1 MSQQSRRL
9 IIRALGLVVLIL
21 IGALLSD
28 SIGRGFGQPTGQ
40 GQVAPSMPAPPATPG
55 STPAPSPT
63 PPTVAAPIKET
74 KETKETKEIKDHPSD
89 WVEFAGAIAWPLCL
103 LLIVLVLLFSK
114 TGRRMFGLFPR
125 VVRKISAGGV
135 EMEISADAVEQVRE
149 YLRDSF
155 DELVARAKDEYQR
168 MASVQ
173 QISNH
178 LSRIIDNALPRVLAA
193 NQITA
198 LPANVRSTIH
208 VPDIVF
214 SSYLYQLVNYYP
226 NDDRPGGSAHRRFSQ
241 RFGIIGRCW
250 RLGES
255 MGRGNAVAVGSN
267 ATRQLIEQWGM
278 MRSEVSQTRG
288 RPADLCVIL
297 RNDEHLQIGIL
308 FVDSTTPDGFGSDE
322 VAVNVVNTL
331 ETEAETLALSRALER
346 VLAPLRVAAPDL
358 EITRTLQ

>member
-1 MSQQSRRL
+1 MSKEGRGSVFC
-9 IIRALGLVVLIL
+9 ALTLVVVMMVS
-21 IGALLSD
+21 ALEP
-28 SIGRGFGQPTGQ
+28 GFGQPVQQ
-40 GQVAPSMPAPPATPG
+40 GQAAPSPPATTSPAPG

-74 KETKETKEIKDHPSD
+74 TDTKEVKDRPSD
-89 WVEFAGAIAWPLCL
+89 WVQLVRAVAWPVCL
-103 LLIVLVLLFSK
+103 LLIVVMLLFSR
-114 TGRRMFGLFPR
+114 TGKRIFGLFPK

-135 EMEISADAVEQVRE
+135 EMQISEDAVDEIRE

-173 QISNH
+173 QISAH
-178 LSRIIDNALPRVLAA
+178 LSTVMDDALPRVLQAHHLS
-193 NQITA
+193 A
-198 LPANVRSTIH
+198 LPDNVRGTIH

-226 NDDRPGGSAHRRFSQ
+226 TDSRPGGSAHRRFSQ

-255 MGRGNAVAVGSN
+255 MGRGNAVVAGPNAV
-267 ATRQLIEQWGM
+267 RQLIEQWGF
-278 MRSEVSQTRG
+278 MRGEVSQTRE

-297 RNDEHLQIGIL
+297 RNDDHLPVGLL
-308 FVDSTTPDGFGSDE
+308 FVDSTTADGFGTDA
-322 VAVNVVNTL
+322 VAVKVADTL
-331 ETEAETLALSRALER
+331 ENEAETLALSRALER
-346 VLAPLRVAAPDL
+346 ALVPLRIAAPDL